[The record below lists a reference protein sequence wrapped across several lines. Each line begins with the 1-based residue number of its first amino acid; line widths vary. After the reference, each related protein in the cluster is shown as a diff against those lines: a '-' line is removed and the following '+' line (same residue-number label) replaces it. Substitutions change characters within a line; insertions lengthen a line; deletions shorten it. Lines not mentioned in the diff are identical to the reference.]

1 MVIIRRVESRQSRL
15 AKAASVAPSG
25 GMIVRKVHM
34 TVARSTCGSEK
45 CQLSATVNRVNFWN
59 LSGPTSAHL
68 EMNSFQLCQGGSAC
82 GT

>member
-1 MVIIRRVESRQSRL
+1 MIIRRVESRQSRL

-45 CQLSATVNRVNFWN
+45 CQLSATVNRVNFW
-59 LSGPTSAHL
+59 PTSAHL

-82 GT
+82 GI